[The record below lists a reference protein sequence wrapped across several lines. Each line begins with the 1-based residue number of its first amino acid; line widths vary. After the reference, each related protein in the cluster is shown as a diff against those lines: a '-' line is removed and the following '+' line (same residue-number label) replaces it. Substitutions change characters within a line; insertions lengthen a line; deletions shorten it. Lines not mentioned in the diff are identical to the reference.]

1 MFLFSER
8 NNTLMCS
15 SIANEDNNQ
24 PVLFWD
30 KLREKKEIQL
40 LQILQQLNFLF

>member
-1 MFLFSER
+1 
-8 NNTLMCS
+8 MCS

-30 KLREKKEIQL
+30 QLREKKEIQL
-40 LQILQQLNFLF
+40 LQNLQQLNFLF